1 MQEIHLDTIQQFND
15 YNGME
20 TLHPLVS
27 VIHVDNTEHI
37 KECMMHY
44 GFYALYLKENK
55 GCKLSYGRT
64 EYDFDEMTVTSFA
77 PGQTIRVEPIEVP
90 EGGHVDDKGNI
101 YSPLGELVGAAF
113 PKYTALA
120 FHPDLLNRTSLGK
133 QMSRYEF
140 FDYTSNEALHLS
152 TQEVEIFKG
161 VLNMIEQELHHAIDK
176 HTRELVVS
184 HIELLL
190 NYCLRFYDRQ
200 FITREEINHSVV
212 KKFLSLLDEYIA
224 SPPALPHREGAASRL
239 PTVAY
244 FADKCCLSTG
254 YFGTLVKTETGRTA
268 KDLIND
274 RILAK
279 AKELLSI
286 SSPMGGGREGASI
299 TQISQRLGFEYPQ
312 HFVRFFKALTGKT
325 PTQWRA
331 A

>member
-27 VIHVDNTEHI
+27 VVHVNNTEHI
-37 KECMMHY
+37 KECKMHY

-64 EYDFDEMTVTSFA
+64 AYDFDEMTVTSFA
-77 PGQTIRVEPIEVP
+77 PGQVVTVEPNPEVP
-90 EGGHVDDKGNI
+90 F
-101 YSPLGELVGAAF
+101 A
-113 PKYTALA
+113 KYTGIA

-133 QMSRYEF
+133 QMRRYEF

-152 TQEVEIFKG
+152 AQEVEIFKG
-161 VLNMIEQELHHAIDK
+161 VLAMIEQELHHAIDK

-212 KKFLSLLDEYIA
+212 KKFLTLLDDYISDKA
-224 SPPALPHREGAASRL
+224 EREGL

-244 FADKCCLSTG
+244 FANKCCLSTG

-274 RILAK
+274 RILSK
-279 AKELLSI
+279 AKELLI
-286 SSPMGGGREGASI
+286 SDILSV
-299 TQISQRLGFEYPQ
+299 TQISQQLGFEYPQ

-325 PTQWRA
+325 PTQWRVA
-331 A
+331 

>member
-1 MQEIHLDTIQQFND
+1 MQEIFLNTIQQFND
-15 YNGME
+15 YQGVE

-27 VIHVDNTEHI
+27 VVHMNSTEHI
-37 KECMMHY
+37 KECVMHY
-44 GFYALYLKENK
+44 GLYAIYLKENK

-77 PGQTIRVEPIEVP
+77 PGQLVNVEPNPDVP
-90 EGGHVDDKGNI
+90 FPI
-101 YSPLGELVGAAF
+101 FSALV
-113 PKYTALA
+113 

-152 TQEVEIFKG
+152 AQEVEIFKG
-161 VLNMIEQELHHAIDK
+161 VLSMIEQELHHAIDK

-212 KKFLSLLDEYIA
+212 KKFLSLLDAYIA
-224 SPPALPHREGAASRL
+224 EKAETEGLPS
-239 PTVAY
+239 VAY

-254 YFGTLVKTETGRTA
+254 YFGALVKTETGRTA

-274 RILAK
+274 RIMSK
-279 AKELLSI
+279 AKELLS
-286 SSPMGGGREGASI
+286 SDTLSV

>member
-1 MQEIHLDTIQQFND
+1 MQEIYLDTIQQFND
-15 YNGME
+15 YNGTE

-27 VIHVDNTEHI
+27 VVQVESTEHI
-37 KECMMHY
+37 KECVMKY
-44 GFYALYLKENK
+44 GIFALYLKENK

-77 PGQTIRVEPIEVP
+77 PGQVVTVKPNPEVP
-90 EGGHVDDKGNI
+90 F
-101 YSPLGELVGAAF
+101 A
-113 PKYTALA
+113 KYTALA

-152 TQEVEIFKG
+152 AQEVEIFKG
-161 VLNMIEQELHHAIDK
+161 VLTMIKQELNHAIDK

-184 HIELLL
+184 NIELLL
-190 NYCLRFYDRQ
+190 NYCLRFYDCQ
-200 FITREEINHSVV
+200 FITREEINHNVV
-212 KKFLSLLDEYIA
+212 KKFITLLDEYISDKA
-224 SPPALPHREGAASRL
+224 EHEGL

-244 FADKCCLSTG
+244 FADKCNLSTG

-274 RILAK
+274 RIMSK
-279 AKELLSI
+279 AKELL
-286 SSPMGGGREGASI
+286 ASDTLSV
-299 TQISQRLGFEYPQ
+299 TQIGQHLGFEYPQ
-312 HFVRFFKALTGKT
+312 HFVRFFKALSGKT